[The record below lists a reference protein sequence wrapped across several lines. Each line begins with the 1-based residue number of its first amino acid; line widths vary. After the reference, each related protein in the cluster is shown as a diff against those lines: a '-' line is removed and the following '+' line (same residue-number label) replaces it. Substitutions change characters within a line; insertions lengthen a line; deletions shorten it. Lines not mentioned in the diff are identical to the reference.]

1 MSSEVKR
8 DQDERTVTAPSAPVA
23 VAPDASDATGMAAVR
38 AWLRGRDLGH
48 LPVVLALII
57 VAIFFQIATG
67 GAFLTARNL
76 TELVGEIITIGSI
89 ALGAV
94 LILLIGEIDL
104 SLAAVSNLSGATM
117 VILSAQ
123 HGWGAFPALFAG
135 LVVGA
140 VAGSINGFFV
150 AVVRVPAFI
159 VTLAGLIA
167 YQGLLLHIMLPQTT
181 IALRD
186 ETLTSI
192 ATTYLPSYLGIGLP
206 LLGVIAYA
214 LDRLRNR
221 AARRRKGL
229 PLEPTRDLALRIGTP
244 IAVIIAV
251 IILFESYLG
260 FPLPAIILLALITLF
275 WLILVRT
282 RFGRHTYAVG
292 GNAEAARRAGINIV
306 TLRITIF
313 TLAATLAAVGG
324 ILQASR
330 SVSASSAVEPTLL
343 LNAIAAPVI
352 GGVSLF
358 GGRGS
363 VWSVVLGSLIVG
375 SLINGLAL
383 TGKGTDIEQMVEGA
397 VLLIAVIAD
406 ALLRRRNATGY
417 R

>member
-1 MSSEVKR
+1 MSSEVESK
-8 DQDERTVTAPSAPVA
+8 QEEHAAVTP
-23 VAPDASDATGMAAVR
+23 VAPDTGEPNATGVAAVR
-38 AWLRGRDLGH
+38 AWLRGHDLGQ
-48 LPVVLALII
+48 LPVLLALII
-57 VAIFFQIATG
+57 VAIFFQIATH

-94 LILLIGEIDL
+94 LVLLIGEIDL

-123 HGWGAFPALFAG
+123 HGWGAFPALLSG

-140 VAGSINGFFV
+140 VVGAINGFFV

-159 VTLAGLIA
+159 VTLAGLIG

-192 ATTYLPSYLGIGLP
+192 ATTYLPSYLGITIPLIAVGL
-206 LLGVIAYA
+206 YA
-214 LDRLRNR
+214 LDLLRNR
-221 AARRRKGL
+221 AARQRKGL
-229 PLEPTRDLALRIGTP
+229 PLEPVRDLALRIG
-244 IAVIIAV
+244 IAVVVVIAV

-260 FPLPAIILLALITLF
+260 FPLPALILLSLIVLI
-275 WLILVRT
+275 WLLLVRT

-397 VLLIAVIAD
+397 VLLLAVIAD